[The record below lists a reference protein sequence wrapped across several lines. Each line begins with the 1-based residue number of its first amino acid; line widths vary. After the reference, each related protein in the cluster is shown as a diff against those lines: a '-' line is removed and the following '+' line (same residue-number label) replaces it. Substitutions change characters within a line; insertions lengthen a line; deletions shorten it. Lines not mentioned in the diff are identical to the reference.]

1 MYETLPPLDVFAD
14 LAAARALMATASGAA
29 ESDDIVTVED
39 RTAGAGSRS
48 VSVRVYTPA
57 SARRGPTAAAV
68 WVHGGGFAIGAP
80 NAEDATCRRLCRE
93 LGIVMVA
100 PDYRLA
106 PEHPYPAGF
115 EDCYDVLQWTAAHAG
130 ELGIDIRR
138 IALGG
143 HSSGAA
149 LAAGVA
155 CASRDRHGAVSAFLY
170 LGYPVLD
177 DRQETPSART
187 VTDARIW
194 NREGALA
201 MWKHYLQGAD
211 PGEGYAVPA
220 RIRDLSG
227 LPPTYVLAAG
237 VDPSRDEAV
246 EFAARL
252 RETGTGVELHVV
264 PGVPHMFD
272 VLAPEIPVSRR
283 AVSTWTQA
291 LAAALSVE
299 QEVGGVSAAATR
311 TTEPSV

>member
-1 MYETLPPLDVFAD
+1 MFDPQFLPVYETLPPVDVFAD
-14 LAAARALMATASGAA
+14 LGAARAQMVTVSGAA
-29 ESDDIVTVED
+29 ESDELVTVED
-39 RTAGAGSRS
+39 RAVDVGSRS
-48 VSVRVYTPA
+48 VPVRVYTPR
-57 SARRGPTAAAV
+57 STRRTPTAAAV
-68 WVHGGGFAIGAP
+68 WIHGGGFAIGAP

-93 LGIVMVA
+93 LGIAVIA

-106 PEHPYPAGF
+106 PEHPYPAAF
-115 EDCYDVLQWTAAHAG
+115 DDCYDVLQWTGAQAT
-130 ELGIDIRR
+130 ELGIDPGR

-143 HSSGAA
+143 HSAGAA
-149 LAAGVA
+149 LATGVA
-155 CASRDRHGAVSAFLY
+155 CASRDRKGVVPAFLY

-177 DRQETPSART
+177 DRQETPSARA

-194 NREGALA
+194 NREGAVT
-201 MWKHYLQGAD
+201 MWKQYLQGVDDA
-211 PGEGYAVPA
+211 EGYAVPS

-246 EFAARL
+246 EFASRL
-252 RETGTGVELHVV
+252 RDAGNSVELHVV

-283 AVSTWTQA
+283 AVGTWTQA

-299 QEVGGVSAAATR
+299 
-311 TTEPSV
+311 